1 MKGAVA
7 PHNTR
12 RLAPMMVIGLTLV
25 ALIAALAQRPVALLA
40 DPGHYVVRVPVAART
55 WQTEPTDPQWISP
68 FGIDMYDSISDAQGL
83 AKMRQAGASWV
94 VTILDWSSVQPT
106 QSGPWDWS
114 HYDQAFA
121 DANAAGMDV
130 CVLVTGV
137 PEWARGSYPYPGG
150 GPGMNVEAL
159 AGFVAAAAARYSGAN
174 PALPVVK
181 YWTLFAE
188 PDYGIYPPR
197 SGEEFKGGWGK
208 YGRDYAS
215 MIDNVRKAVKA
226 VAPGAV
232 VANGGVAYD
241 AFTQESNDGCSVVL
255 GPFNRYFMADLM
267 RDHVSNPPMDM
278 LAIHLYLTTFPNWTD
293 KLSGQCG
300 VYNSSPDAT
309 VRAAMRSLPLLVP
322 EMGYWSAPDKGET
335 QDQGEHRQA
344 VHLVKMFVTGIAN
357 GVKRLAWFAVFDGD
371 PSAPLEQHGLFRGS
385 DLNQPKPAYWA
396 YRTMTYELNSFS
408 YKGMDRQDRYESY
421 VFQRN
426 LDGAQRMVAWANADT
441 VPVTIKA
448 SRVSLV
454 SMLGIASAM
463 QASPVPQI
471 VSDGGPGDA
480 DRSANGQVVIT
491 LTTDPVYISW

>member
-94 VTILDWSSVQPT
+94 VTTMDWSSVQPT

-121 DANAAGMDV
+121 EANAAGMDV

-208 YGRDYAS
+208 YGPDYES
-215 MIDNVRKAVKA
+215 MLSSVYGAIKSANRK
-226 VAPGAV
+226 AV
-232 VANGGVAYD
+232 VANGGA
-241 AFTQESNDGCSVVL
+241 AFDYFTDTNYPTEED
-255 GPFNRYFMADLM
+255 PNRKGIYERKFLAD
-267 RDHVSNPPMDM
+267 VIANGGQQYMDM
-278 LAIHLYLTTFPNWTD
+278 LAVHYYPLSWSWFD
-293 KLSGQCG
+293 KLAALYATG
-300 VYNSSPDAT
+300 VKAG
-309 VRAAMRSLPLLVP
+309 SLPFISP

>member
-55 WQTEPTDPQWISP
+55 WQTEPTDPQWVSP

-94 VTILDWSSVQPT
+94 VTTMDWSSVQPT
-106 QSGPWDWS
+106 QSGPRDWS

-121 DANAAGMDV
+121 EANAAGMDV

-159 AGFVAAAAARYSGAN
+159 AGFVAAAAARYSGVN

-188 PDYGIYPPR
+188 PDYGMYPPR
-197 SGEEFKGGWGK
+197 PGEEFKGGWGN
-208 YGRDYAS
+208 YGRDYATMLS
-215 MIDNVRKAVKA
+215 SVYRAIKSANAK
-226 VAPGAV
+226 AV
-232 VANGGVAYD
+232 VANGGA
-241 AFTQESNDGCSVVL
+241 AFD
-255 GPFNRYFMADLM
+255 YFTDTTYPNPDRKGIYVRRFLAD
-267 RDHVSNPPMDM
+267 VIANGGQQYMDM
-278 LAIHLYLTTFPNWTD
+278 LAVHYYQLVMSSWFD
-293 KLSGQCG
+293 KLAAL
-300 VYNSSPDAT
+300 YAT
-309 VRAAMRSLPLLVP
+309 GIKAGSVPVISP
-322 EMGYWSAPDKGET
+322 EMGYWSDP
-335 QDQGEHRQA
+335 QDASGEHDQA

-421 VFQRN
+421 VFQRS

-471 VSDGGPGDA
+471 ISDGGPGDA

>member
-55 WQTEPTDPQWISP
+55 WQTEPTDPRWVSP
-68 FGIDMYDSISDAQGL
+68 FGIDMYGGISDGQGL

-94 VTILDWSSVQPT
+94 VTTMDWSSVQPT
-106 QSGPWDWS
+106 QSGPLDWS

-130 CVLVTGV
+130 CVLVLGV
-137 PEWARGSYPYPGG
+137 PDWADGT
-150 GPGMNVEAL
+150 GMTGHL
-159 AGFVAAAAARYSGAN
+159 AEFVAAAAERYDGDGDAN
-174 PALPVVK
+174 DAPGSPVVE
-181 YWTLFAE
+181 YWSFFGE
-188 PDYGIYPPR
+188 PD
-197 SGEEFKGGWGK
+197 SKDGWGNR
-208 YGRDYAS
+208 GEDYAQMLS
-215 MIDNVRKAVKA
+215 LVYPSVKA
-226 VAPGAV
+226 ANPGAV
-232 VANGGVAYD
+232 VMNGGIAFSDFVDDPASNLKQFVRGFMD
-241 AFTQESNDGCSVVL
+241 AVIAAGGRQ
-255 GPFNRYFMADLM
+255 Y
-267 RDHVSNPPMDM
+267 MDM
-278 LAIHLYLTTFPNWTD
+278 LAVHFYPTLIGTWAEKVAMLYDTARD
-293 KLSGQCG
+293 QQVGDQ
-300 VYNSSPDAT
+300 
-309 VRAAMRSLPLLVP
+309 MRSLPLISP
-322 EMGYWSAPDKGET
+322 EMGYWSYPQEASGER
-335 QDQGEHRQA
+335 DQA
-344 VHLVKMFVTGIAN
+344 VHLVKLFVTGIAN
-357 GVKRLAWFAVFDGD
+357 GVKRLAWFAVFDGN
-371 PSAPLEQHGLFRGS
+371 PAVPTELHGLFRGS
-385 DLNQPKPAYWA
+385 DLNQPKLSYWA

-408 YKGMDRQDRYESY
+408 YKGMDHQESGKSPWQYTYEGY

-426 LDGAQRMVAWANADT
+426 LDGAQRMVAWANAGT
-441 VPVTIKA
+441 VPVAIKA